1 MTCKLYAAIFRIPR
15 FLAFFLLNLLFF
27 YFRNLLWLLDSFAW
41 DCGEGGEGVCEMI
54 GMSYEMYRTWEYEK
68 SMIVYG
74 HFQVS
79 STLKL
84 PWKDLWICFCC
95 ADGGKRW
102 DAEIYIGMISYCSF
116 ITQRGITKLSWNLVA
131 ILPKI
136 LCREISMKMF
146 EEL

>member
-15 FLAFFLLNLLFF
+15 FLAFFLLNFLLFF
-27 YFRNLLWLLDSFAW
+27 FRNLLWLLDRFGW
-41 DCGEGGEGVCEMI
+41 DCGGEGVCEMI

-84 PWKDLWICFCC
+84 PWKDLCICFCC
-95 ADGGKRW
+95 ADGGMRW
-102 DAEIYIGMISYCSF
+102 DAEIYIGTISYCSF
-116 ITQRGITKLSWNLVA
+116 ITQRGITKLSWNFVA

-136 LCREISMKMF
+136 CIVQRSKYENV
-146 EEL
+146 